1 MGSVVRGSVVRAGG
15 LVLVLLALG
24 RASSA
29 QQRWGLGLDV
39 GLTRFW
45 GGSEAIP
52 PGEAPGLKPYRPT
65 TVALR
70 VERVLGRGRVGL
82 GVAYGASGLAAESEE
97 LAVIAKGG
105 LSWVQLTP
113 ELAYRLTTLGS
124 GPELRVFGGPVADL
138 WLPNGDD
145 SRVRIGA
152 RSGFELLAPLGPWI
166 AATIR
171 AHGGVSASLFRER
184 DMPSGFRT
192 KMMPNAG
199 IALGVR
205 FGL

>member
-124 GPELRVFGGPVADL
+124 GPELRLFGGPVADL

>member
-1 MGSVVRGSVVRAGG
+1 MRSVVRAGS
-15 LVLVLLALG
+15 LVLVLLALA
-24 RASSA
+24 RSSSA

-52 PGEAPGLKPYRPT
+52 PDEAPGLKPYRPT

-70 VERVLGRGRVGL
+70 VDRLLGVRGRVGL
-82 GVAYGASGLAAESEE
+82 GVAYAASGLAAESED

-105 LSWVQLTP
+105 LTWVQLTP

-138 WLPNGDD
+138 WLPDGDD
-145 SRVRIGA
+145 SRFRLGA
-152 RSGFELLAPLGPWI
+152 RSGLELLAPLGPWI
-166 AATIR
+166 AATVR
-171 AHGGVSASLFRER
+171 AHGGVSASLFRDE
-184 DMPSGFRT
+184 DVPSGFRT

-199 IALGVR
+199 VALGLR